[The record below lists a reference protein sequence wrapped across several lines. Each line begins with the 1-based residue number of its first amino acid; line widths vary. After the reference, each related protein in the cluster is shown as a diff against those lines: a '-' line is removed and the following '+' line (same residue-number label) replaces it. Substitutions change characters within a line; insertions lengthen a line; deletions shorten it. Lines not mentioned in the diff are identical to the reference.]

1 MSLVPALWR
10 QSQVDFY
17 EFEVSLIYRANSRI
31 AKATHR
37 NVVSKNQEQ
46 NKTKQKKQKQTKER
60 KRKWPTILLACRSEV
75 DPSIRQALNDIHY
88 TAKAKDEDKQV
99 QPFKSTCLINLLKY

>member
-46 NKTKQKKQKQTKER
+46 NKTKQNKKNKNKQKKER
-60 KRKWPTILLACRSEV
+60 ENDLRFSWHV
-75 DPSIRQALNDIHY
+75 DQR
-88 TAKAKDEDKQV
+88 
-99 QPFKSTCLINLLKY
+99 